1 VLTYISDFII
11 YFIRALRDALS
22 KKKAYTLFIRKW
34 QIVRNRHSSIH
45 ILRRNTEY
53 YGCKKWHYS
62 TKW

>member
-1 VLTYISDFII
+1 M
-11 YFIRALRDALS
+11 YFQYRYCDCKSQL
-22 KKKAYTLFIRKW
+22 KAYALIIRKW
-34 QIVRNRHSSIH
+34 QIVHNRHSSKH